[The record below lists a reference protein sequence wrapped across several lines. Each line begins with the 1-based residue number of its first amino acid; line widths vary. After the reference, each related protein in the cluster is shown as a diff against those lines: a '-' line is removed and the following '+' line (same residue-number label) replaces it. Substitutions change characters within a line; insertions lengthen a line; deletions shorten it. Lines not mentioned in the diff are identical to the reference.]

1 MNGKIRLRC
10 LLVSLLST
18 ILLGVVPHV
27 LLAQQP
33 YEVRIG
39 DYRFVPP
46 ANAKELAGIRTR
58 GGGRTLPDG
67 RQVVL
72 LQLYEQPTQAV
83 RAELSRCN
91 VTLNDYLGGNAYFA
105 TLRPG
110 DRIRML
116 KSGKIRSVMAIEPEW
131 KISPVLIGGNVP
143 DFLVASRDKVRVSLA
158 YHASVDDRFVRQSLI
173 QMGIEVGYIST
184 LFRSVDAE
192 LSTDQMVQ
200 LAEEPWVV
208 AINPQ
213 PAQPQLDNYRSRV
226 MTNSHVLAQP
236 SSLGG
241 RGLTGAGVKVGV
253 FDGDVERHVDFGRR
267 IHIQESEM
275 SVKSTGGHGIHV
287 AGTMAGAGVLDP
299 LARGVAPEVDFYSYN
314 FLEQPNGMKVSEKM
328 LEAARQF
335 NISIT
340 QNSYGVAL
348 KKRCNFYN
356 SFSYNGMEN
365 SWEVDYIT
373 NLYPH
378 LLHVYSV
385 GNDRATEEENCG
397 HVYGSSTKR
406 SKNALYVG
414 ALNADESMGAY
425 SSWGPMDDGRLLPT
439 VVALGTD
446 VYSTRGGNSYGLGT
460 GSSMACPAV
469 SGIAALL
476 TERYRQLNDV
486 TTPRAALL
494 RGVIANTA
502 KDMGNVG
509 PDYQYGYGLVDAEKA
524 VEVLEKG
531 WFFEGKLQAG
541 MGDVS
546 HTVEVPANA
555 KELRVM
561 LVWSDTISNK
571 QYGYGEP
578 ALIND
583 LDLRVAKGGS
593 VTLPWV
599 LDPSNPQAPATRGV
613 DSRNNM
619 EQVTVENPA
628 AGNYEITVKP
638 THIASQG
645 QEYTVVYWIEGA
657 APAIVYPLGG
667 ELLAPGDKFYIRW
680 KGMESPIK
688 VEMSVDGGESYSTIA
703 TGISADKLE
712 YELPNSTPST
722 AAAFIR
728 LTAANGIVKNLHP
741 FSVIGVP
748 QEVVADEA
756 GCGGP
761 ITLRWDS
768 VAGAAEYEVMKADV
782 EKGAFELFGTTSDTR
797 MVIPYSKLST
807 DTRNVFTVRTRIKTG
822 EVGRR
827 AKGIAVKAAMPL
839 VLTKQNI
846 PFVEHFEQFPLQF
859 VQVEMGKNMEIS
871 HPSDYPGTKVG
882 TGHHLMGSYASATQK
897 SSDWRSD
904 SVFATKTNMNRIRMC
919 SVDLTN
925 TGYSALHLT
934 IPITQVYHKLRQN
947 SSVRVLI
954 NGVLA
959 KDLVGDSIFQAATPI
974 DYRANKLC
982 FDLTPFLGQVVSIE
996 IQHVSRDAR
1005 CMIVIHE
1012 IKIAPP
1018 DSMGKVELTKFETT
1032 ELFAGDAPRNDVRVE
1047 VLNNQPRPVPS
1058 LAVSYRI
1065 DDRPAVVESIADLK
1079 PYERRLY
1086 TFLTRADLSSK
1097 EPCGHVFNLTG
1108 ELLHPDT
1115 ANAKAHFQA
1124 INTGQ
1129 VYPLAY
1135 SPLEDVPVYGRVIHD
1150 PKQTVVVQDSL
1161 IFTPYRGAFF
1171 GYDDNQKSTVRFK
1184 PSNPAKRL
1192 RILFER
1198 FDTEERADGFFVY
1211 NCEVPEDLELEKV
1224 QHTDLLTGTFA
1235 NRELLA
1241 STKGG
1246 DITLKFSSD
1255 ISISGKGWL
1264 ARITEEDPVNIFTLR
1279 PLTLESYYPDQ
1290 EATISITIRNNTDVP
1305 RDSVRVAY
1313 YINDSYEWE
1322 VETIKSVIKPS
1333 SEMTYTFPAKA
1344 SLPFGGHYTVTAR
1357 ILAPDYDES
1366 DNVVSA
1372 TVTNDIY
1379 CHDVSIKEPKAL
1391 FIKGV
1396 KAADGKEI
1404 TTNAG
1409 AGNVDYHLD
1418 SSFTIYAGSSV
1429 TQFFVTTSA
1438 SLTDS
1443 TTVALYIDWNAD
1455 GQFDESTERIKVSPA
1470 VAGNVYR
1477 FDVSVPASR
1486 KIGKTR
1492 MRAVIG
1498 KNKELNAA
1506 CPADTLT
1513 LGDAKDFLLDVKDAP
1528 FPVNDVALTALEVRS
1543 GRGLKAEEPITI
1555 KLKNYGAENITTLE
1569 ITLEVN
1575 GAKITEAA
1583 NVDVPAFGG
1592 GEYTYTLQHK
1602 PDLTAI
1608 GRYDIRVSIPDDQ
1621 NKDNNEL
1628 RTISYSVPEPAPGAF
1643 YALKFRKNQ
1652 QPAEYLN
1659 LGTLNGTPM
1668 YSSGGHRDITLE
1680 AWFMPQEDGKNVIFI
1695 GKNIIISTITNDTT
1709 TDFPNNAVVIQ
1720 FVAPTS
1726 PGVTKLTVYTDSGS
1740 VTPHQW
1746 QHMAVAL
1753 HLQSPREPDNFKVFI
1768 NGKRQKVTLTKGA
1781 HFRSYGQENGSMPIY
1796 VASDFGGMV
1805 RQIRCWKTQLSDS
1818 ILSLPA
1824 RMYSSLRDATTG
1836 KLPEGLIA
1844 EFAMGEGPK
1853 SGATLSDDIQATI
1866 HSSRIGSADDPVW
1879 VTPTDLITN
1888 TQFKGQAFPAEK
1900 SDPNTLTIPLDDTVK
1915 LDKVRGIIVAAWPG
1929 TNLTYKANGQPIPK
1943 DTVFDFTQPV
1953 EVVATVDS
1961 KFTFGHSIAPQT
1973 YKLVAEHISE
1983 AKLISLV
1990 ARKDDNP
1997 GLANDVNAAIK
2008 GEMHIDL
2015 TGIADLAS
2023 VALSFEVSSGAT
2035 LAMGGTPLIIG
2046 VNHIDL
2052 SRPVELTVTSADKR
2066 SVSRYAVEAFRTQT
2080 ITWDALATMDY
2091 TFGDAPQQLL
2101 ARSNSNLPIV
2111 YTSSDGNVATV
2122 GGDQLLITGVG
2133 KATISAMQPGGDR
2146 WTAAVPVAQTITV
2159 KPRVVTVS
2167 PKNLEIEEQ
2176 QNLPKLEFSFS
2187 GLVEEEH
2194 AKTIK
2199 LPSYGVYVGGT
2210 LWEKPIA
2217 SLPVGEHELKPTSG
2231 DPYLSGSYKVTPRG
2245 GKLTVKASPT
2255 VKTVTFIVK
2264 SEAGETVEGA
2274 TVRIGRD
2281 KYTTNASGEV
2291 QVKLRQGDYEYRVEK
2306 EGLFPSD
2313 GTFSVKNAD
2322 FEVNVRMRL
2331 PEFTLTYTVSNAQQG
2346 VILANAEQH
2355 VPQGGNGMPVYALPA
2370 PGFLFSQWDDGVKI
2384 NPRVDSDVKKDISA
2398 AAQFVASVFT
2408 VTYTPAP
2415 HGRIEGET
2423 EQEVRYGA
2431 KSTPVTAVPDDGYAF
2446 VRWSDYCDTPTRI
2459 DSGFTDNA
2467 SFTAI
2472 FDRYPT
2478 LPYTQNFDDSFEL
2491 PNFWSTID
2499 SSHEQSPWF
2508 VSNDPLNYINPIS
2521 GNSAFGY
2528 ASRNASLYSP
2538 TFVINEGEADSIVL
2552 AFQYNGYPWPAGLM
2566 GLVQYKTEKSG
2577 WTDMKP
2583 LNLSFQLAG
2592 FHDTIPLVALEG
2604 AGKIQF
2610 RWIVLNGAE
2619 EGYPIVVDNIT
2630 ISLVPKAPV
2639 STSYTI
2645 TYRAGQHGSLSGDTV
2660 QSVEQG
2666 KDGTPVE
2673 AIPAAGCRFV
2683 RWSDGKTDNPRTEH
2697 NVQGDL
2703 TVTAEFEEILYNV
2716 TIGALQNGSVTAD
2729 CATATIGQVVTL
2741 TVTPSAGYRLKE
2753 GTLKAAKVDGTGD
2766 VPIAEGKFAMPAYD
2780 VLVTAEFEA
2789 KQEEK
2794 TGLSHEPLET
2804 LAIHPNPTQSG
2815 VYVEAEG
2822 EVRVYS
2828 AEGYLV
2834 LSAVAAGE
2842 AYLDLGS
2849 LPSGLYIIRVG
2860 NRVAKL
2866 VKR

>member
-1 MNGKIRLRC
+1 MNGKIRLRS

-18 ILLGVVPHV
+18 MLLGMVPHV

-39 DYRFVPP
+39 DYRIVPP

-67 RQVVL
+67 RQEVL
-72 LQLYEQPTQAV
+72 LQLYGQPTQAV

-131 KISPVLIGGNVP
+131 KISPVLVGGNVP
-143 DFLVASRDKVRVSLA
+143 DFLVASQGKVRVSLA

-173 QMGIEVGYIST
+173 QVGIEVGYIST

-236 SSLGG
+236 ADLGG

-253 FDGDVERHVDFGRR
+253 FDGDVERHVDFGKR

-299 LARGVAPEVDFYSYN
+299 EARGVAPEVDFYSYN
-314 FLEQPNGMKVSEKM
+314 FLEKPNGMKVSEKM
-328 LEAARQF
+328 LEAVRKF

-348 KKRCNFYN
+348 KGRCDFYN
-356 SFSYNGMEN
+356 RFSYNGMES
-365 SWEVDYIT
+365 SWEADYVT
-373 NLYPH
+373 NLYPT

-446 VYSTRGGNSYGLGT
+446 VYSTRGGNSYGEGT

-469 SGIAALL
+469 SGVAAQL
-476 TERYRQLNDV
+476 TERYRQLNNV

-541 MGDVS
+541 KGDAS
-546 HTVEVPANA
+546 HTIEVPANA

-571 QYGYGEP
+571 QYGYGES

-583 LDLRVAKGGS
+583 LDLQVDRGGS

-613 DSRNNM
+613 DNRNNM
-619 EQVTVENPA
+619 EQVTLENPA
-628 AGNYEITVKP
+628 AGNYKIIVKP
-638 THIASQG
+638 TRIASQG
-645 QEYTVVYWIEGA
+645 QEYAVVYWIEGA

-680 KGMESPIK
+680 KGVESPIK

-703 TGISADKLE
+703 TGVSADKLE

-748 QEVVADEA
+748 QKVVAEEA
-756 GCGGP
+756 GCGGS
-761 ITLRWDS
+761 ITLRWS
-768 VAGAAEYEVMKADV
+768 AVAAVAVYEVLKADV
-782 EKGAFELFGTTSDTR
+782 DEGTFKLFDTTSNTS
-797 MVIPYSKLST
+797 MVIPYSKLSA

-846 PFVEHFEQFPLQF
+846 PYVEHFEQFPLQF

-871 HPSDYPGTKVG
+871 YPSKYPEAKVG
-882 TGHHLMGSYASATQK
+882 TGHHLLGSYASATQQNP
-897 SSDWRSD
+897 DWRAD

-919 SVDLTN
+919 GVDLTN

-959 KDLVGDSIFQAATPI
+959 KDLTGDSIFQAATPI

-996 IQHVSRDAR
+996 IQHVSKNAA

-1018 DSMGKVELTKFETT
+1018 NSTGKVELTKFETT
-1032 ELFAGDAPRNDVRVE
+1032 ELFAGDSPRNDVRVE
-1047 VLNNQPRPVPS
+1047 VLNNQPHPLPS

-1065 DDRPAVVESIADLK
+1065 DDRPVVVESIADLK

-1124 INTGQ
+1124 INLGQ

-1135 SPLEDVPVYGRVIHD
+1135 SPSEDVPLQGQVIHD

-1255 ISISGKGWL
+1255 VSFSGKGWL

-1305 RDSVRVAY
+1305 RDSVSVAY
-1313 YINDSYEWE
+1313 YINDSHEWE

-1366 DNVVSA
+1366 DNIVSA

-1379 CHDVSIKEPKAL
+1379 CHGVSIKEPKAL

-1409 AGNVDYHLD
+1409 AGNVDYHLN
-1418 SSFTIYAGSSV
+1418 SPFTMYAGSPV

-1455 GQFDESTERIKVSPA
+1455 GKFDESTERMKIGPA
-1470 VAGNVYR
+1470 VAKNVYR
-1477 FDVSVPASR
+1477 FDVNVPALR

-1506 CPADTLT
+1506 CPADTLA
-1513 LGDAKDFLLDVKDAP
+1513 LGDVKDFLLDVKDAP
-1528 FPVNDVALTALEVRS
+1528 FPVKDVALTALEVRS
-1543 GRGLKAEEPITI
+1543 GWGLKAEEPITI

-1575 GAKITEAA
+1575 GAKITEVA

-1602 PDLTAI
+1602 LDLSTI
-1608 GRYDIRVSIPDDQ
+1608 GQYDIRVSIPGDQ

-1628 RTISYSVPEPAPGAF
+1628 RTISYSVPKPAPEAF

-1659 LGTLNGTPM
+1659 LGSLNGTPM

-1680 AWFMPQEDGKNVIFI
+1680 AWFMPQEDGKNVIFN

-1720 FVAPTS
+1720 FVAPT
-1726 PGVTKLTVYTDSGS
+1726 TKKKLTVFTDAGS

-1746 QHMAVAL
+1746 QHVAVAL
-1753 HLQSPREPDNFKVFI
+1753 HLQNAGDPNNFKVFI
-1768 NGKRQKVTLTKGA
+1768 NGKRQNVTLTKDA
-1781 HFRSYGQENGSMPIY
+1781 SFYSYGQENGSMPIY
-1796 VASDFGGMV
+1796 VAPDFGGMV

-1824 RMYSSLRDATTG
+1824 RMYSSLRDATG

-1853 SGATLSDDIQATI
+1853 SAATLSGDIQATL

-1879 VTPTDLITN
+1879 VAPTDLIMN

-1900 SDPNTLTIPLDDTVK
+1900 SDPYTLTIPLNGAVK
-1915 LDKVRGIIVAAWPG
+1915 LDKVEGTIIAAWPG
-1929 TNLTYKANGQPIPK
+1929 TSLTYKANGQPIPK

-1990 ARKDDNP
+1990 ARKGDNP
-1997 GLANDVNAAIK
+1997 GLANDVNADIK
-2008 GEMHIDL
+2008 GEMHMDL
-2015 TGIADLAS
+2015 TGIANLAS

-2035 LAMGGTPLIIG
+2035 LAVGGTPLISG
-2046 VNHIDL
+2046 ASPIDL
-2052 SRPVELTVTSADKR
+2052 SYPVELTVTSADKR
-2066 SVSRYAVEAFRTQT
+2066 SVSRYAIEAFRTQT
-2080 ITWDALATMDY
+2080 ITWDALATKDY

-2101 ARSNSNLPIV
+2101 AHSNSNLPIV
-2111 YTSSDGNVATV
+2111 YTSSDGSVATV
-2122 GGDQLLITGVG
+2122 SGDRLLITGVG
-2133 KATISAMQPGGDR
+2133 KATIYAMQSGGNR
-2146 WTAAVPVAQTITV
+2146 WTAAEPVAQIVTV
-2159 KPRVVTVS
+2159 KPKAVTVS
-2167 PKNLEIEEQ
+2167 PKNLEIAEQ
-2176 QNLPKLEFSFS
+2176 QDLPKLEFSFS
-2187 GLVEEEH
+2187 GLVKEEH

-2210 LWEKPIA
+2210 LWENPIA
-2217 SLPVGEHELKPTSG
+2217 SLPVGEHELRPASG
-2231 DPYLSGSYKVTPRG
+2231 DPYLSGSYKVTPKG
-2245 GKLTVKASPT
+2245 GTLTVKASPAI
-2255 VKTVTFIVK
+2255 KTVTFIVK
-2264 SEAGETVEGA
+2264 SEADETVEGA

-2281 KYTTNASGEV
+2281 EYTTNSSGKV

-2306 EGLFPSD
+2306 DGLFPSD
-2313 GTFSVKNAD
+2313 GTFSVKNVD

-2331 PEFTLTYTVSNAQQG
+2331 PKFTLSYTVSNAQQG
-2346 VILANAEQH
+2346 GILANAEQH
-2355 VPQGGNGMPVYALPA
+2355 VPQGGNGMPVYASPA
-2370 PGFLFSQWDDGVKI
+2370 PGFLFSQWDDGVKS

-2398 AAQFVASVFT
+2398 AAQFVAATFA
-2408 VTYTPAP
+2408 VTYTAAP

-2431 KSTPVTAVPDDGYAF
+2431 KTTPVTAVPDDGYAF
-2446 VRWSDYCDTPTRI
+2446 VRWSDYCETPTRI
-2459 DSGFTDNA
+2459 DSEFTDNA

-2478 LPYTQNFDDSFEL
+2478 LPYTQNFDESFEL

-2499 SSHEQSPWF
+2499 SSYEQSPWF
-2508 VSNDPLNYINPIS
+2508 VSHDQFLEMDPIS
-2521 GNSAFGY
+2521 GGSAFGY

-2538 TFVINEGEADSIVL
+2538 TFAINEGEADSIVL
-2552 AFQYNGYPWPAGLM
+2552 DFQYIWCPNLTGLM
-2566 GLVQYKTEKSG
+2566 GRVQYKTEKSG
-2577 WTDMKP
+2577 WTNMKP

-2592 FHDTIPLVALEG
+2592 FHDTIPLVALKG

-2619 EGYPIVVDNIT
+2619 EGYPIVVDNVA
-2630 ISLVPKAPV
+2630 ISLVPKTPA
-2639 STSYTI
+2639 STPSYTI
-2645 TYRAGQHGSLSGDTV
+2645 TYHEGQHGSLSGDAV

-2673 AIPAAGCRFV
+2673 VLPAAGYRFV
-2683 RWSDGKTDNPRTEH
+2683 RWSDGKTENPRTER
-2697 NVQGDL
+2697 NVKGDL
-2703 TVTAEFEEILYNV
+2703 TVTAEFETILYNV
-2716 TIGALQNGSVTAD
+2716 TIGALLNGSVTAD

-2753 GTLKAAKVDGTGD
+2753 GTLKVGKADGTGA
-2766 VPIAEGKFAMPAYD
+2766 VSVAEGKFSMPAYD

-2789 KQEEK
+2789 KEEEK

-2834 LSAVAAGE
+2834 LSAVAVGE

-2860 NRVAKL
+2860 NRVARL

>member
-1 MNGKIRLRC
+1 MNEKIQLRC
-10 LLVSLLST
+10 LLVSLLSAM
-18 ILLGVVPHV
+18 LLGVVPHV

-39 DYRFVPP
+39 DYRIVPP

-72 LQLYEQPTQAV
+72 LQLYEQPTPAV

-105 TLRPG
+105 TLRPW

-116 KSGKIRSVMAIEPEW
+116 KSGKIRSVMAIEPGW
-131 KISPVLIGGNVP
+131 KISQVLVGDNVP
-143 DFLVASRDKVRVSLA
+143 DFLVASQGKVRVSLA
-158 YHASVDDRFVRQSLI
+158 YHASVDDRFVRQVMLR
-173 QMGIEVGYIST
+173 MGIEAGYIST

-192 LSTDQMVQ
+192 LSAAQMVQ

-213 PAQPQLDNYRSRV
+213 PIQPQLDNYRGRV

-253 FDGDVERHVDFGRR
+253 FDGDVERHVDFGKR
-267 IHIQESEM
+267 IHVQESAM

-287 AGTMAGAGVLDP
+287 SGTMAGAGVLDP

-340 QNSYGVAL
+340 QNSYGVAF
-348 KKRCNFYN
+348 KGRCNVYN
-356 SFSYNGMEN
+356 RFSYNGMEN
-365 SWEVDYIT
+365 SWETDYIT

-502 KDMGNVG
+502 RDMGNVG

-531 WFFEGKLQAG
+531 WFFEGKLEAG

-546 HTVEVPANA
+546 HTIEVPANA

-561 LVWSDTISNK
+561 LVWSDTVSNK
-571 QYGYGEP
+571 QYGYGES

-583 LDLRVAKGGS
+583 LDLQVAQSGS

-599 LDPSNPQAPATRGV
+599 LDPSNPQVPATRGV

-628 AGNYEITVKP
+628 AGSYEITVKP
-638 THIASQG
+638 TRIASQG
-645 QEYTVVYWIEGA
+645 QEYAVVYWIEGA

-703 TGISADKLE
+703 TGVSADKLE

-728 LTAANGIVKNLHP
+728 LTAANGTVKNLHP

-748 QEVVADEA
+748 QKVVAEEA
-756 GCGGP
+756 GCGES
-761 ITLRWDS
+761 ITLRWS
-768 VAGAAEYEVMKADV
+768 AVAAAAEYEVMKADV
-782 EKGAFELFGTTSDTR
+782 EKGTFELFGTTSDTS
-797 MVIPYSKLST
+797 MVIPYSKLSA

-871 HPSDYPGTKVG
+871 YPSEYPETKVD

-897 SSDWRSD
+897 NSDWRSD
-904 SVFATKTNMNRIRMC
+904 SAFATKTNMNRISMC

-959 KDLVGDSIFQAATPI
+959 KDFAGDSIFQAATPI

-1018 DSMGKVELTKFETT
+1018 DSAGKVELTKFETT
-1032 ELFAGDAPRNDVRVE
+1032 ELLAGDSPRNDVRVE
-1047 VLNNQPRPVPS
+1047 VLNNQPRPLPS

-1065 DDRPAVVESIADLK
+1065 DDRSRVVESIADLK

-1097 EPCGHVFNLTG
+1097 ELCGHVFNLTG

-1135 SPLEDVPVYGRVIHD
+1135 SPLEDVPLLGRVIHD
-1150 PKQTVVVQDSL
+1150 PKRTVVVQDSL

-1171 GYDDNQKSTVRFK
+1171 GYDDNQESTVRFK

-1192 RILFER
+1192 RVLFER
-1198 FDTEERADGFFVY
+1198 FDTEKGADGFFVY

-1224 QHTDLLTGTFA
+1224 QHTDLLTGSFS

-1279 PLTLESYYPDQ
+1279 LLTLESYYSDQ

-1313 YINDSYEWE
+1313 YINDSHEWE

-1366 DNVVSA
+1366 DNIVSA

-1404 TTNAG
+1404 TMNAG
-1409 AGNVDYHLD
+1409 AGNIDYHLD
-1418 SSFTIYAGSSV
+1418 SPFTIYAGSPV
-1429 TQFFVTTSA
+1429 AQFFVTTSA

-1443 TTVALYIDWNAD
+1443 TTIALYIDWNAD

-1513 LGDAKDFLLDVKDAP
+1513 LGDVKDFLLDVKDAP
-1528 FPVNDVALTALEVRS
+1528 FPVNDVALTALEVKS

-1575 GAKITEAA
+1575 GAKITEEA

-1592 GEYTYTLQHK
+1592 GAYTYTLQHK
-1602 PDLTAI
+1602 LDLSTI

-1621 NKDNNEL
+1621 NKENNEL
-1628 RTISYSVPEPAPGAF
+1628 RTISYSVPEPAPDAF

-1659 LGTLNGTPM
+1659 LGSLNGTPM

-1680 AWFMPQEDGKNVIFI
+1680 AWFMPQEDGKNVIFN

-1709 TDFPNNAVVIQ
+1709 TDFPNNAVVMQ
-1720 FVAPTS
+1720 FVAPT
-1726 PGVTKLTVYTDSGS
+1726 TAKKLTVYTDSGS

-1746 QHMAVAL
+1746 QHVAVAL
-1753 HLQSPREPDNFKVFI
+1753 HLQNAGDPDNFKVFI
-1768 NGKRQKVTLTKGA
+1768 NGKRQNVTLTKGA
-1781 HFRSYGQENGSMPIY
+1781 SFRSYGQENGSMPIY

-1805 RQIRCWKTQLSDS
+1805 RQIRCWKKQLSDS
-1818 ILSLPA
+1818 ILSLPE
-1824 RMYSSLRDATTG
+1824 RMYSSLRDATG

-1853 SGATLSDDIQATI
+1853 SAATLSDDIQATI
-1866 HSSRIGSADDPVW
+1866 HSSRVGSADDPVW
-1879 VTPTDLITN
+1879 VAPTDLITN
-1888 TQFKGQAFPAEK
+1888 TQFEGQAFSAEK
-1900 SDPNTLTIPLDDTVK
+1900 SDPYTLTIPLNGVVK
-1915 LDKVRGIIVAAWPG
+1915 LDKVKGTIIAAWPG
-1929 TNLTYKANGQPIPK
+1929 TSLTYKADGRPIPQ
-1943 DTVFDFTQPV
+1943 DAVFDFSQPV
-1953 EVVATVDS
+1953 EVVATVDPAY
-1961 KFTFGHSIAPQT
+1961 TFGHSIAPQT

-1990 ARKDDNP
+1990 ARKEDNP

-2035 LAMGGTPLIIG
+2035 LAIGGTPLIIG

-2052 SRPVELTVTSADKR
+2052 SHPVELTVTSADKR

-2080 ITWDALATMDY
+2080 ITWDALATTDY

-2122 GGDQLLITGVG
+2122 SGDRLLITGVG
-2133 KATISAMQPGGDR
+2133 KATISAMQPGGNR
-2146 WTAAVPVAQTITV
+2146 WTAAEPVAQTITV
-2159 KPRVVTVS
+2159 KPKAVTVS
-2167 PKNLEIEEQ
+2167 PKSLEIEEQ
-2176 QNLPKLEFSFS
+2176 QDLPKLEFSFS
-2187 GLVEEEH
+2187 GLVKAEH
-2194 AKTIK
+2194 AKAIN

-2217 SLPVGEHELKPTSG
+2217 SLPVGVHELKPTSG
-2231 DPYLSGSYKVTPRG
+2231 DPYRSGSYEVTPKG
-2245 GKLTVKASPT
+2245 GKLTVKASPV

-2264 SEAGETVEGA
+2264 SEADETIDGA

-2281 KYTTNASGEV
+2281 EYATNSSGEV

-2331 PEFTLTYTVSNAQQG
+2331 PEFTLSYTVSNAQQG

-2355 VPQGGNGMPVYALPA
+2355 VPRGGNGMPVYALPA
-2370 PGFLFSQWDDGVKI
+2370 PGFLFSQWDDGVKS
-2384 NPRVDSDVKKDISA
+2384 NPRVDRDVKKDISA
-2398 AAQFVASVFT
+2398 AAQFVASAFT
-2408 VTYTPAP
+2408 VTYTSAP

-2431 KSTPVTAVPDDGYAF
+2431 KATPVTAVPDDGYAF

-2459 DSGFTDNA
+2459 DFGFTDNA

-2472 FDRYPT
+2472 FDRCPT

-2499 SSHEQSPWF
+2499 SAYEQSPWF
-2508 VSNDPLNYINPIS
+2508 VSHDQFLEMDPIS
-2521 GNSAFGY
+2521 GGSAFGY

-2538 TFVINEGEADSIVL
+2538 TFAINEGEADSIAL
-2552 AFQYNGYPWPAGLM
+2552 DFQYIWCPNLTGLM
-2566 GLVQYKTEKSG
+2566 GVVQYKTEKSG

-2619 EGYPIVVDNIT
+2619 EGYPIVVDNVA

-2639 STSYTI
+2639 STPYTI

-2683 RWSDGKTDNPRTEH
+2683 QWSDGKTDNPRTEH

-2703 TVTAEFEEILYNV
+2703 TVTAEFEAILYNV

-2789 KQEEK
+2789 KEEEK
-2794 TGLSHEPLET
+2794 TGLSHEPLEN
-2804 LAIHPNPTQSG
+2804 LLIHPNPTQSG

-2860 NRVAKL
+2860 NRVAKI

>member
-18 ILLGVVPHV
+18 ILLGMVPHV

-39 DYRFVPP
+39 DYRIVPP

-314 FLEQPNGMKVSEKM
+314 FLEKPNGMKVSEKM

-446 VYSTRGGNSYGLGT
+446 VYSAREGNSYGLGT

-469 SGIAALL
+469 SGVAALL

-486 TTPRAALL
+486 TTPRADLL

-541 MGDVS
+541 MGEVS

-583 LDLRVAKGGS
+583 LDLQVAKGGS

-613 DSRNNM
+613 DNRNNM

-628 AGNYEITVKP
+628 ASSYKITVKP
-638 THIASQG
+638 TRIASRG
-645 QEYTVVYWIEGA
+645 QEYAVVYWIEGA

-667 ELLAPGDKFYIRW
+667 ELLAPGDRFYIRW

-703 TGISADKLE
+703 MSVSADKLE

-722 AAAFIR
+722 VAAFIR

-748 QEVVADEA
+748 QEVVAEEA
-756 GCGGP
+756 GCGGSN
-761 ITLRWDS
+761 TLRWKS
-768 VAGAAEYEVMKADV
+768 VAGAAMYEVLKADV
-782 EKGAFELFGTTSDTR
+782 EEGTFELFGTTSDTR

-959 KDLVGDSIFQAATPI
+959 KDLAGDSIFQAVTPV
-974 DYRANKLC
+974 DFRANKLC

-1124 INTGQ
+1124 INMGQ

-1135 SPLEDVPVYGRVIHD
+1135 SPSEVVPYYGLVIHD

-1161 IFTPYRGAFF
+1161 IFTPHRGAFF
-1171 GYDDNQKSTVRFK
+1171 GYDDNQRSTVRFK

-1192 RILFER
+1192 RVLFER

-1255 ISISGKGWL
+1255 IRISGKGWL

-1418 SSFTIYAGSSV
+1418 SPFTIYAGSSA

-1455 GQFDESTERIKVSPA
+1455 GQFDESTERMKIGSA

-1477 FDVSVPASR
+1477 FDVNVPASR

-1506 CPADTLT
+1506 CPADTLA
-1513 LGDAKDFLLDVKDAP
+1513 LGDVKDFLLDVKDAP
-1528 FPVNDVALTALEVRS
+1528 FPIKDVALTALEVRS
-1543 GRGLKAEEPITI
+1543 GWGLKAEEPITI

-1575 GAKITEAA
+1575 GAKITEVA

-1602 PDLTAI
+1602 LDLSAI

-1621 NKDNNEL
+1621 NRDNNEL
-1628 RTISYSVPEPAPGAF
+1628 RTISYSVPEPAPDAF
-1643 YALKFRKNQ
+1643 YALKFRKNR

-1659 LGTLNGTPM
+1659 LGSLNGTPM

-1680 AWFMPQEDGKNVIFI
+1680 AWFMPQEDGKNVIFN

-1768 NGKRQKVTLTKGA
+1768 NGKRQNVTLTKGA
-1781 HFRSYGQENGSMPIY
+1781 SFHSYGQENGSMPIY

-1824 RMYSSLRDATTG
+1824 RMYSSLRDATG

-1853 SGATLSDDIQATI
+1853 SEATLSDDIQATI

-1888 TQFKGQAFPAEK
+1888 TQFKGQTFPAEK
-1900 SDPNTLTIPLDDTVK
+1900 SDPYTLTIPLDDTVK
-1915 LDKVRGIIVAAWPG
+1915 LDKVKGIIVAAWPG
-1929 TNLTYKANGQPIPK
+1929 TSLTYKANGQPIPK

-1997 GLANDVNAAIK
+1997 GLANDVNANIK
-2008 GEMHIDL
+2008 GEIHMDL
-2015 TGIADLAS
+2015 TGIGDLAS

-2035 LAMGGTPLIIG
+2035 LAMGGVTLTSG
-2046 VNHIDL
+2046 ASRIDL

-2080 ITWDALATMDY
+2080 ITWDALAATDY
-2091 TFGDAPQQLL
+2091 TFGDDPQQLL
-2101 ARSNSNLPIV
+2101 AHSSSGLPIV

-2217 SLPVGEHELKPTSG
+2217 SLPVGEHELKPMSG
-2231 DPYLSGSYKVTPRG
+2231 DSYRSGSYEVTPKG
-2245 GKLTVKASPT
+2245 GTLTVKASPA

-2264 SEAGETVEGA
+2264 SEANETIDGA

-2281 KYTTNASGEV
+2281 EYTTNSSGEV

-2306 EGLFPSD
+2306 EGLFPIDSVV
-2313 GTFSVKNAD
+2313 SVKNVD

-2331 PEFTLTYTVSNAQQG
+2331 PKFTLSYAVSNAQQG
-2346 VILANAEQH
+2346 AILANAEQH

-2370 PGFLFSQWDDGVKI
+2370 PGFLFSQWDDGVKS

-2398 AAQFVASVFT
+2398 AAQFVASAFT
-2408 VTYTPAP
+2408 VTYTSAP

-2431 KSTPVTAVPDDGYAF
+2431 KATPVTAVPDDGYAF

-2472 FDRYPT
+2472 FDRCPT

-2499 SSHEQSPWF
+2499 SAYEQSPWF
-2508 VSNDPLNYINPIS
+2508 VSHDQFLEMDPIS
-2521 GNSAFGY
+2521 GGSAFGY

-2538 TFVINEGEADSIVL
+2538 TFAINEGEADSIAL
-2552 AFQYNGYPWPAGLM
+2552 DFQYIWCPNLTGLM
-2566 GLVQYKTEKSG
+2566 GVVQYKTEKSG

-2619 EGYPIVVDNIT
+2619 EGYPIVVDNVA

-2639 STSYTI
+2639 STPYTI

-2660 QSVEQG
+2660 QSVELG

-2766 VPIAEGKFAMPAYD
+2766 VPIEEGKFAMPAYD

-2789 KQEEK
+2789 KEEEK

-2804 LAIHPNPTQSG
+2804 LSIHPNPTQSG

>member
-1 MNGKIRLRC
+1 MNEKIRLRC

-18 ILLGVVPHV
+18 MLLGMVPHV

-39 DYRFVPP
+39 DYRIVPP

-72 LQLYEQPTQAV
+72 LQLYGQPTPAV
-83 RAELSRCN
+83 RAELARCN
-91 VTLNDYLGGNAYFA
+91 VSLNDYLGGNAYFA

-110 DRIRML
+110 DCIRML

-131 KISPVLIGGNVP
+131 KISPVLVGGNVP
-143 DFLVASRDKVRVSLA
+143 GFLVASQGKVRVSLA
-158 YHASVDDRFVRQSLI
+158 YHASVDNRFVRQALLR
-173 QMGIEVGYIST
+173 MGIEVGYIST

-213 PAQPQLDNYRSRV
+213 PAQPQLDNNRSRV

-241 RGLTGAGVKVGV
+241 RGLTGAGVRVGV
-253 FDGDVERHVDFGRR
+253 FDGDVERHVDFGNR
-267 IHIQESEM
+267 IHVQESEM

-314 FLEQPNGMKVSEKM
+314 FLERPNGMKVSEKM

-348 KKRCNFYN
+348 KGRCNVYN
-356 SFSYNGMEN
+356 RFSYNGMEN
-365 SWEVDYIT
+365 SWEADYIT

-469 SGIAALL
+469 SGVAALL
-476 TERYRQLNDV
+476 TERYRQLNNV

-546 HTVEVPANA
+546 HTIEVPANA

-583 LDLRVAKGGS
+583 LDLQVAKGGS

-599 LDPSNPQAPATRGV
+599 LDPSNPQAPAVRDV
-613 DSRNNM
+613 DHCNNM
-619 EQVTVENPA
+619 EQVTLANPA
-628 AGNYEITVKP
+628 AGSYKIVVKP
-638 THIASQG
+638 TRIASQG
-645 QEYTVVYWIEGA
+645 QEYAVVYWIEEA

-667 ELLAPGDKFYIRW
+667 ELLAPGDAFYIRW

-703 TGISADKLE
+703 MGVSADKFK
-712 YELPNSTPST
+712 YKLPNITPST
-722 AAAFIR
+722 AAALVR
-728 LTAANGIVKNLHP
+728 LTAANGVVKNLHP

-748 QEVVADEA
+748 QRVVADEA
-756 GCGGP
+756 DCGGS
-761 ITLRWDS
+761 ITLRWSS
-768 VAGAAEYEVMKADV
+768 VAAAAAYEVLKADV
-782 EKGAFELFGTTSDTR
+782 EEGTFKVLGKTTDTS
-797 MVIPYSKLST
+797 MVIPYSGLST
-807 DTRNVFTVRTRIKTG
+807 DMRNIFTVRTRIKTD

-871 HPSDYPGTKVG
+871 HPSDYPETKVG
-882 TGHHLMGSYASATQK
+882 TGYHLMGSYASATQAN
-897 SSDWRSD
+897 SDWRSD

-934 IPITQVYHKLRQN
+934 IPITQVYQKLRQN

-959 KDLVGDSIFQAATPI
+959 KDLAGDSVFQAVTPL
-974 DYRANKLC
+974 DFRANKLC

-1047 VLNNQPRPVPS
+1047 VLNNQPRPVPT

-1065 DDRPAVVESIADLK
+1065 DDKPTVVESIADLK

-1108 ELLHPDT
+1108 ELLYPDT

-1135 SPLEDVPVYGRVIHD
+1135 SPTEDVPVYGRVTHD
-1150 PKQTVVVQDSL
+1150 PKQTVVVQGSL

-1192 RILFER
+1192 RVLFER
-1198 FDTEERADGFFVY
+1198 FDTEKGADGFFVY

-1224 QHTDLLTGTFA
+1224 QHTDLLTGSFA

-1322 VETIKSVIKPS
+1322 VETIKSVIQPS

-1344 SLPFGGHYTVTAR
+1344 SLPLGGHYTVTAR

-1366 DNVVSA
+1366 DNIVSA

-1379 CHDVSIKEPKAL
+1379 CHNVSIKEPKAL

-1404 TTNAG
+1404 ATNAG
-1409 AGNVDYHLD
+1409 AGSIDYHLE
-1418 SSFTIYAGSSV
+1418 SPFTIYAGSPV

-1455 GQFDESTERIKVSPA
+1455 GRFDESTERIKIGPA
-1470 VAGNVYR
+1470 VAKNAYR
-1477 FDVSVPASR
+1477 FDVNVPASR
-1486 KIGKTR
+1486 KIGETR

-1498 KNKELNAA
+1498 KKKEFDAA

-1513 LGDAKDFLLDVKDAP
+1513 LGDVKDFLLDVKDAP
-1528 FPVNDVALTALEVRS
+1528 FPIKDVALTALEVRS
-1543 GRGLKAEEPITI
+1543 GWGLKAEEPITI
-1555 KLKNYGAENITTLE
+1555 KLKNYGAENITTLK

-1575 GAKITEAA
+1575 GAEIIEVA

-1602 PDLTAI
+1602 HDLSAF

-1621 NKDNNEL
+1621 NKENNEL
-1628 RTISYSVPEPAPGAF
+1628 RTISYSVPEPAPDAF
-1643 YALKFRKNQ
+1643 YALKFRKNR

-1659 LGTLNGTPM
+1659 LGSLNGTPM
-1668 YSSGGHRDITLE
+1668 YSSGGHQDITLE
-1680 AWFMPQEDGKNVIFI
+1680 AWFMPQEDGKNVIFN

-1720 FVAPTS
+1720 FVAPT
-1726 PGVTKLTVYTDSGS
+1726 TAKQLTVYTDFGS

-1746 QHMAVAL
+1746 QHVAVAL
-1753 HLQSPREPDNFKVFI
+1753 HLQDAGDPNNFKVFI
-1768 NGKRQKVTLTKGA
+1768 NGKRQNVTLTKGA
-1781 HFRSYGQENGSMPIY
+1781 SFRSYGQENGGMPIY

-1824 RMYSSLRDATTG
+1824 RMYSSLRDATG

-1853 SGATLSDDIQATI
+1853 SAATLSDDIQATI

-1879 VTPTDLITN
+1879 VAPTDLITN

-1900 SDPNTLTIPLDDTVK
+1900 SDPYTLTIPLNDTVK
-1915 LDKVRGIIVAAWPG
+1915 LDKVKGNIIAAWPG
-1929 TNLTYKANGQPIPK
+1929 TSLTYKADGRPIPK

-1973 YKLVAEHISE
+1973 YKLVAEHISA

-1997 GLANDVNAAIK
+1997 GLATDVNADIK
-2008 GEMHIDL
+2008 GEIHMDL
-2015 TGIADLAS
+2015 TGIDDLAS

-2035 LAMGGTPLIIG
+2035 LAMGGVSLTSG
-2046 VNHIDL
+2046 ASHIDL
-2052 SRPVELTVTSADKR
+2052 SHPVELTVTSADKR

-2080 ITWDALATMDY
+2080 ITWDALATTDY

-2101 ARSNSNLPIV
+2101 AHSSSGLPIV

-2122 GGDQLLITGVG
+2122 SGDQLLITGVG
-2133 KATISAMQPGGDR
+2133 EATISATQPGGDR
-2146 WTAAVPVAQTITV
+2146 WTAAVPAAQTIRV
-2159 KPRVVTVS
+2159 KPKVVTVS
-2167 PKNLEIEEQ
+2167 PKSLEIEEQ
-2176 QNLPKLEFSFS
+2176 QDLPKLEFSFS
-2187 GLVEEEH
+2187 GLVKEEH

-2231 DPYLSGSYKVTPRG
+2231 DPYLSGSYKVTPKG
-2245 GKLTVKASPT
+2245 GILTVKASPA

-2264 SEAGETVEGA
+2264 SEADKTVEGA

-2281 KYTTNASGEV
+2281 EYTTNSSGKV
-2291 QVKLRQGDYEYRVEK
+2291 QVKLRQGDYECRVEK
-2306 EGLFPSD
+2306 EGLFPIDSV
-2313 GTFSVKNAD
+2313 FSVKNVD
-2322 FEVNVRMRL
+2322 FEVNVKMRL
-2331 PEFTLTYTVSNAQQG
+2331 LKFTLSYTVSNAQQG
-2346 VILANAEQH
+2346 AILANAEQH

-2370 PGFLFSQWDDGVKI
+2370 PGFLFSQWSDGVKI
-2384 NPRVDSDVKKDISA
+2384 NPRVDSDVKEDINA
-2398 AAQFVASVFT
+2398 AAQFVASAFT
-2408 VTYTPAP
+2408 VTYTSAP

-2431 KSTPVTAVPDDGYAF
+2431 KATPVTAVPDDGYAF
-2446 VRWSDYCDTPTRI
+2446 VRWSDYCETPTRI
-2459 DSGFTDNA
+2459 DFGFTDNA

-2472 FDRYPT
+2472 FDRCPT
-2478 LPYTQNFDDSFEL
+2478 LPYTQNFDESFEL
-2491 PNFWSTID
+2491 PNFWFTID
-2499 SSHEQSPWF
+2499 SSYEQSPWF

-2538 TFVINEGEADSIVL
+2538 TFAINEGEADSIVL

-2566 GLVQYKTEKSG
+2566 GMVQYKTEKSG

-2583 LNLSFQLAG
+2583 LNLSFQPDG

-2604 AGKIQF
+2604 AGEIQF
-2610 RWIVLNGAE
+2610 RWIILNGAE
-2619 EGYPIVVDNIT
+2619 EGYPVVVDNVA
-2630 ISLVPKAPV
+2630 ISLVLKRH
-2639 STSYTI
+2639 TL
-2645 TYRAGQHGSLSGDTV
+2645 TYRAEQNGNLSGDVT
-2660 QSVEQG
+2660 QSVKHGE
-2666 KDGTPVE
+2666 DGTPVE
-2673 AIPAAGCRFV
+2673 ALPAAGYRFV
-2683 RWSDGKTDNPRTEH
+2683 RWSDGKTDNPRTEF

-2703 TVTAEFEEILYNV
+2703 TVSAEFEAILYNV
-2716 TIGALQNGSVTAD
+2716 TIGALLNGSVSAD
-2729 CATATIGQVVTL
+2729 CAAAMIGQVVTL
-2741 TVTPSAGYRLKE
+2741 TVTPSAGYQLKE
-2753 GTLKAAKVDGTGD
+2753 GTLKVAKVDGTGD

-2789 KQEEK
+2789 NEEEK
-2794 TGLSHEPLET
+2794 TGLSHEPLKT

-2828 AEGYLV
+2828 TEGYLV
-2834 LSAVAAGE
+2834 LTAVAAGE
-2842 AYLDLGS
+2842 AYLDLGG

>member
-1 MNGKIRLRC
+1 M
-10 LLVSLLST
+10 
-18 ILLGVVPHV
+18 GV
-27 LLAQQP
+27 
-33 YEVRIG
+33 
-39 DYRFVPP
+39 
-46 ANAKELAGIRTR
+46 
-58 GGGRTLPDG
+58 
-67 RQVVL
+67 
-72 LQLYEQPTQAV
+72 
-83 RAELSRCN
+83 
-91 VTLNDYLGGNAYFA
+91 
-105 TLRPG
+105 
-110 DRIRML
+110 
-116 KSGKIRSVMAIEPEW
+116 
-131 KISPVLIGGNVP
+131 
-143 DFLVASRDKVRVSLA
+143 
-158 YHASVDDRFVRQSLI
+158 
-173 QMGIEVGYIST
+173 
-184 LFRSVDAE
+184 
-192 LSTDQMVQ
+192 
-200 LAEEPWVV
+200 
-208 AINPQ
+208 
-213 PAQPQLDNYRSRV
+213 
-226 MTNSHVLAQP
+226 
-236 SSLGG
+236 
-241 RGLTGAGVKVGV
+241 
-253 FDGDVERHVDFGRR
+253 
-267 IHIQESEM
+267 
-275 SVKSTGGHGIHV
+275 
-287 AGTMAGAGVLDP
+287 
-299 LARGVAPEVDFYSYN
+299 
-314 FLEQPNGMKVSEKM
+314 
-328 LEAARQF
+328 
-335 NISIT
+335 
-340 QNSYGVAL
+340 
-348 KKRCNFYN
+348 
-356 SFSYNGMEN
+356 
-365 SWEVDYIT
+365 
-373 NLYPH
+373 
-378 LLHVYSV
+378 
-385 GNDRATEEENCG
+385 
-397 HVYGSSTKR
+397 
-406 SKNALYVG
+406 
-414 ALNADESMGAY
+414 
-425 SSWGPMDDGRLLPT
+425 
-439 VVALGTD
+439 
-446 VYSTRGGNSYGLGT
+446 
-460 GSSMACPAV
+460 
-469 SGIAALL
+469 
-476 TERYRQLNDV
+476 
-486 TTPRAALL
+486 
-494 RGVIANTA
+494 
-502 KDMGNVG
+502 
-509 PDYQYGYGLVDAEKA
+509 
-524 VEVLEKG
+524 
-531 WFFEGKLQAG
+531 
-541 MGDVS
+541 
-546 HTVEVPANA
+546 
-555 KELRVM
+555 
-561 LVWSDTISNK
+561 
-571 QYGYGEP
+571 
-578 ALIND
+578 
-583 LDLRVAKGGS
+583 
-593 VTLPWV
+593 
-599 LDPSNPQAPATRGV
+599 
-613 DSRNNM
+613 
-619 EQVTVENPA
+619 
-628 AGNYEITVKP
+628 
-638 THIASQG
+638 
-645 QEYTVVYWIEGA
+645 
-657 APAIVYPLGG
+657 
-667 ELLAPGDKFYIRW
+667 
-680 KGMESPIK
+680 
-688 VEMSVDGGESYSTIA
+688 
-703 TGISADKLE
+703 SADKLE

-722 AAAFIR
+722 VAAFIR

-748 QEVVADEA
+748 QEVVAEEA
-756 GCGGP
+756 GCGGSN
-761 ITLRWDS
+761 TLRWKS
-768 VAGAAEYEVMKADV
+768 VAGAAMYEVLKADV
-782 EKGAFELFGTTSDTR
+782 EEGTFELFGTTSDTR

-959 KDLVGDSIFQAATPI
+959 KDLVGDSIFQAETPI
-974 DYRANKLC
+974 DFRANKLC

-1018 DSMGKVELTKFETT
+1018 DSAGKVELTKFETT

-1047 VLNNQPRPVPS
+1047 VLNDQPRPVPS

-1124 INTGQ
+1124 INMGQ

-1135 SPLEDVPVYGRVIHD
+1135 SPSEVVPYYGLVIHD

-1161 IFTPYRGAFF
+1161 IFTPHRGAFF

-1192 RILFER
+1192 RVLFER

-1255 ISISGKGWL
+1255 IRISGKGWL

-1279 PLTLESYYPDQ
+1279 PLILESYYPDQ

-1344 SLPFGGHYTVTAR
+1344 SLPLGGHYTVTAR

-1418 SSFTIYAGSSV
+1418 SPFTIYAGSSA

-1438 SLTDS
+1438 PLTDS

-1455 GQFDESTERIKVSPA
+1455 GQFDESTERMKIGSA

-1477 FDVSVPASR
+1477 FDVNVPASR

-1506 CPADTLT
+1506 CPADTLA
-1513 LGDAKDFLLDVKDAP
+1513 LGDVKDFLLDVKDAP
-1528 FPVNDVALTALEVRS
+1528 FPIKDVALTALEVRS
-1543 GRGLKAEEPITI
+1543 GWGLKAEEPITI

-1575 GAKITEAA
+1575 GAKIIEVA

-1602 PDLTAI
+1602 LDLSAI

-1621 NKDNNEL
+1621 NRDNNEL
-1628 RTISYSVPEPAPGAF
+1628 RTISYSVPEPAPDAF
-1643 YALKFRKNQ
+1643 YALKFRKNR

-1659 LGTLNGTPM
+1659 LGSLNGTPM

-1680 AWFMPQEDGKNVIFI
+1680 AWFMPQEDGKNVIFN

-1768 NGKRQKVTLTKGA
+1768 NGKRQNVTLTKGA
-1781 HFRSYGQENGSMPIY
+1781 SFHSYGQENGSMPIY

-1888 TQFKGQAFPAEK
+1888 TQFEGQAFPAEK
-1900 SDPNTLTIPLDDTVK
+1900 SDPNTLTIPLDDTVE
-1915 LDKVRGIIVAAWPG
+1915 LDKVKGNIIAAWPG
-1929 TNLTYKANGQPIPK
+1929 TSLTYKADGRPIPQ
-1943 DTVFDFTQPV
+1943 DAVFDFSQPV
-1953 EVVATVDS
+1953 EVVATVDPAY
-1961 KFTFGHSIAPQT
+1961 TFGHSIAPQT

-2035 LAMGGTPLIIG
+2035 LAVDGVPLPSG
-2046 VNHIDL
+2046 VIHIDL
-2052 SRPVELTVTSADKR
+2052 SHPVELTVTSADKR

-2080 ITWDALATMDY
+2080 ITWDALATTDY

-2122 GGDQLLITGVG
+2122 SGDQLLITGVG

-2159 KPRVVTVS
+2159 QPRVVSVS

-2176 QNLPKLEFSFS
+2176 QDLPKLEFSFS
-2187 GLVEEEH
+2187 GLVKEEH

-2210 LWEKPIA
+2210 LWEQPIA
-2217 SLPVGEHELKPTSG
+2217 SLPVGEHELRPSSG
-2231 DPYLSGSYKVTPRG
+2231 GPYLSGSYKVTPKG

-2281 KYTTNASGEV
+2281 EYTTNSSGEV

-2355 VPQGGNGMPVYALPA
+2355 VPQGGNGMPVYASPA
-2370 PGFLFSQWDDGVKI
+2370 PGFLFSQWDDGVKS

-2398 AAQFVASVFT
+2398 AAQFVASAFT
-2408 VTYTPAP
+2408 VTYTSAP

-2431 KSTPVTAVPDDGYAF
+2431 KATPVTAVPDDGYAF
-2446 VRWSDYCDTPTRI
+2446 VRWSDYCETPTRT
-2459 DSGFTDNA
+2459 DSGFIDNA

-2499 SSHEQSPWF
+2499 SAYEQSPWF
-2508 VSNDPLNYINPIS
+2508 VSHDQFLEMDPIS
-2521 GNSAFGY
+2521 GGSAFGY

-2538 TFVINEGEADSIVL
+2538 TFAINEGEADSIAL
-2552 AFQYNGYPWPAGLM
+2552 DFQYIWCPNLTGLM
-2566 GLVQYKTEKSG
+2566 GMVQYKTEKSG

-2619 EGYPIVVDNIT
+2619 EGYPIVVDNVA
-2630 ISLVPKAPV
+2630 ISLVPKTPA
-2639 STSYTI
+2639 STPTYTI

-2673 AIPAAGCRFV
+2673 ALSAVGYRFV

-2703 TVTAEFEEILYNV
+2703 TVTAEFEAILYNV

-2789 KQEEK
+2789 KEEEK

-2804 LAIHPNPTQSG
+2804 LAIHPNPTQRG